1 MELIIIFLIA
11 IAIIVPTFVK
21 KINQWE
27 LWLKETLWKY
37 TWTILPWITFLI
49 PWVQYLR
56 KLDIREQ
63 VIVVPEQQ
71 VITRDNVWVAVDWI
85 VYVQINDPVRA
96 QYEVS
101 NVFMAVVNLAQTNL
115 RSVLWTMSL
124 DDTLSNREV
133 INAQLL
139 SSLDK
144 ETVKWWVKIMR
155 VEIKKLDPPKDIQ
168 DAMSKQM
175 KAEREKRAQILE
187 AEWYKLSLITKSE
200 WDKQQ
205 KILEAEW
212 QKQSR
217 ILEAQ
222 GIAQAKI
229 TIAEAEARRLELE
242 SNAAQ
247 DFFKWQAVVKE
258 QLKVVENALWGG
270 NTKYILDNDIIT
282 SIGKAFW
289 VK

>member
-37 TWTILPWITFLI
+37 TWTIWPWIAFLI

-270 NTKYILDNDIIT
+270 NTKYILDNDIIA